1 MVELFKLAIEE
12 AREMKDETL
21 EKLIKFNR
29 DLKVSYAGVK
39 QRHSEFTVSLENKM
53 QENVKEL
60 RKIEIDPK

>member
-12 AREMKDETL
+12 AKEMKDETL

-39 QRHSEFTVSLENKM
+39 QRHSEVTVSFENKM

-60 RKIEIDPK
+60 RKI